1 MGAQETIQILAAGA
15 GSVCF
20 ALIFSVRGSKLITVG
35 WGGALAWLI
44 FLVGKQHGSALLGL
58 FEAVTVAAAIAEM
71 EARRRKTP
79 VIVMELPLLIPL
91 LPGGDLYRMMV
102 SIMQNGVLASM
113 PEIVWLVQ
121 EVFIIAAGIILV
133 STIVSVYMKIR
144 QRLCRSC
151 VRKNQ
156 F

>member
-1 MGAQETIQILAAGA
+1 M
-15 GSVCF
+15 
-20 ALIFSVRGSKLITVG
+20 
-35 WGGALAWLI
+35 
-44 FLVGKQHGSALLGL
+44 GL

-144 QRLCRSC
+144 QRLCKSC